1 MQFPSPTS
9 PRSHYSIN
17 PQGLLQVPPPQPRQ
31 PLVRMLAAASLLQ
44 RQLLGEGW
52 ARCLWT
58 GPRTVLRCW
67 PLAEHRSTVVFLHG
81 LGDQGDALEPLAE
94 ALQPQLRHTK
104 FILPTAPV
112 VSGGARAAPCALGWW
127 RHLCAAVR
135 LSPHA
140 AITHSCPYFY
150 LQRPMTSREGMRM
163 FSWCG
168 PLEGCLPCHRPRRAL
183 RQGLVGDPM
192 HKLERSADELGHS
205 CIVLPAH

>member
-1 MQFPSPTS
+1 MSWKPHGAQGRAVEGGAGFACPKGRFQKPGSRRFATLSSYKLPGSACSFHPRHSPD
-9 PRSHYSIN
+9 HYSIN

-112 VSGGARAAPCALGWW
+112 VSGGARAAPCALG
-127 RHLCAAVR
+127 
-135 LSPHA
+135 
-140 AITHSCPYFY
+140 
-150 LQRPMTSREGMRM
+150 
-163 FSWCG
+163 
-168 PLEGCLPCHRPRRAL
+168 
-183 RQGLVGDPM
+183 
-192 HKLERSADELGHS
+192 
-205 CIVLPAH
+205 